1 MVPRMP
7 RSTHG
12 IRPILAVLAL
22 LTAGSRSAPAQS
34 FEDELKREGIDGL
47 ARQAAARGDP
57 KRGAEVFHRPGLA
70 CVQCHARPEAAPA
83 SATDSAGAPASAPE
97 PIGPILE
104 NLDPELSAPRIV
116 EAILEPSKT
125 IRKGF
130 EPIIVATMDGHLVQG
145 ILVEETPDHLVIR
158 EVGRPGKPSSVAK
171 AKVES
176 RQAPPQSLMPGGLAN
191 QLANKQDL
199 LDLVAYVHEIA
210 QKGPGRA
217 RALRPPP
224 MPAPDQE
231 QNIDHAGL
239 IRELGE
245 ENFERGAAI
254 YLRTCIN
261 CHGTR
266 EKPGSLP
273 TSLRFA
279 EGKFKNGADPFSLY
293 RTLTHGFGM
302 MTPQTWMVPTQ
313 KYDVIHYIREA
324 YLRPFNPGE
333 YKSVDGAYL
342 AGLPKGTSRGPSPR
356 TIEPWVVADYGPSLA
371 GTYELPIEGRAA
383 DGERVLAYKGIAVRV
398 DQGPMELKAG
408 AYPAGGVGAG
418 RAWMVFDH
426 DSLRVAGA
434 WSGAGFIDW
443 NGILFNGR
451 HDVHPRAVG
460 KIAFGNP
467 NAPGWADPNEGRF
480 DDPRL
485 RGRDGIAYGPLP
497 KSWGRYLGSYAH
509 GARTVFHYTLGS
521 TRVLEL
527 LGLVNAD
534 APEAPVFVRT
544 LWLSPRETDLTVQV
558 AHRQGAQAITSSAP
572 SARWGEV
579 MTAKLGPLEVALIP
593 PVPGAR
599 WRTESGG
606 ELRLTLPAGESPIQF
621 SILLTNGDDLTLA
634 IETHDPP
641 DLPSLTHGGPARF
654 PELLQTTIA
663 PVSSPGP
670 FDIQDLTHPTDN
682 PWKCQMRFTGLDFFD
697 GGDQAAVCGWDGD
710 VWLVS
715 GLAIKATGSAPAQ
728 LTWRRIAS
736 GLFQPLGLK
745 IVNGAIHVAC
755 RDQIVILRDLNAD
768 VETDYYECFNS
779 DHQVTEHFHEF
790 AMGLE
795 TDADGNFYYAKSARH
810 ALPALVPHHGTLLKV
825 SADGGHTEILAT
837 GFRAANGVCVNPDGT
852 FFVTD
857 QEGHW
862 MPKNRINWVRPGR
875 FYGNMLGYHD
885 VIDRADSAMEPPV
898 CWITNRF
905 DRSPAECLWVPQG
918 TWGPLAGRLLASSYG
933 YGVLHLVL
941 SQRVGDQL
949 QGGMIRLPIPDFPT
963 GIIRGR
969 FHSSDGQLYLAG
981 MYSWAGSR
989 TLPGG
994 LYRVRYTGQPL
1005 HLPLELSV
1013 APSTIRLVFSDPL
1026 DPDSCARPANYAITI
1041 WSLKR
1046 TANYGSQHLNERPLS
1061 VVAASLAPD
1070 GRALALTIPDLVPTM
1085 GMEIRYDLKSSTGAS
1100 VQGMIHN
1107 TIHSVPPRD
1116 EGAANEALNGPAR
1129 REGR

>member
-1 MVPRMP
+1 MAAL
-7 RSTHG
+7 T
-12 IRPILAVLAL
+12 L
-22 LTAGSRSAPAQS
+22 LTAGPRSAPAQS

-47 ARQAAARGDP
+47 ARQAASRGDP

-70 CVQCHARPEAAPA
+70 CVQCHARPEAAPSGA
-83 SATDSAGAPASAPE
+83 TSSAAPSPVPE
-97 PIGPILE
+97 PIGPVLE
-104 NLDPELSAPRIV
+104 NPDPELSAPRIV

-130 EPIIVATMDGHLVQG
+130 EPIIVATLDGQLVQG
-145 ILVEETPDHLVIR
+145 ILVEETPDHLAIR
-158 EVGRPGKPSSVAK
+158 EVGRPGAPTRVTK
-171 AKVES
+171 ANVES
-176 RQAPPQSLMPGGLAN
+176 RQTPLQSLMPGGLSN

-199 LDLVAYVHEIA
+199 LDLVAYVREIA
-210 QKGPGRA
+210 QKGPQRA
-217 RALRPPP
+217 RELRPPLI
-224 MPAPDQE
+224 PAPDQE
-231 QNIDHAGL
+231 RNIDHAGL
-239 IRELGE
+239 LRELGKE
-245 ENFERGAAI
+245 SFERGEAI
-254 YLRTCIN
+254 YSRTCIN

-266 EKPGSLP
+266 DKPGSLP

-293 RTLTHGFGM
+293 RTLTHGYGL

-333 YKSVDGAYL
+333 YKLVDEAYL
-342 AGLPKGTSRGPSPR
+342 ASLPTGTSRGPSPR

-371 GTYELPIEGRAA
+371 GTYELPIEGREG
-383 DGERVLAYKGIAVRV
+383 GERVLAYKGIAVRV
-398 DQGPMELKAG
+398 DPSPAEPKAG
-408 AYPAGGVGAG
+408 AYPVGGIAAG

-426 DSLRVAGA
+426 DTLRIAGA

-451 HDVHPRAVG
+451 HDIHPRAVG
-460 KIAFGNP
+460 TVAFGNP
-467 NAPGWADPNEGRF
+467 NAPGWADPNAGTF

-485 RGRDGIAYGPLP
+485 RGRDGVAYGPLP

-509 GARTVFHYTLGS
+509 GAQSVFHYTLGA

-527 LGLVNAD
+527 FGLVNAD
-534 APEAPVFVRT
+534 ASEAPIFVRT
-544 LWLSPRETDLTVQV
+544 LWLSPRKKDLTVQV
-558 AHRQGAQAITSSAP
+558 AHRQGVRAITSTAP
-572 SARWGEV
+572 TKRGGEV
-579 MTAKLGPLEVALIP
+579 TTAKLGPLEVALVP

-606 ELRLTLPAGESPIQF
+606 DLRLTLPAGESPIQF
-621 SILLTNGDDLTLA
+621 SMLLTEGDDLTLA
-634 IETHDPP
+634 IEHHDPP

-654 PELLQTTIA
+654 PEIPQTTIA
-663 PVSSPGP
+663 PVSNPGP
-670 FDIQDLTHPTDN
+670 FEIQDLAHPTDN
-682 PWKCQMRFTGLDFFD
+682 PWKCQMRFTGLDFFED
-697 GGDQAAVCGWDGD
+697 GDRMAVAGWDGD

-715 GLAIKATGSAPAQ
+715 GLRQNQSGPAK

-745 IVNGAIHVAC
+745 IIAGAIHVAC

-768 VETDYYECFNS
+768 GETDFYECFNS

-795 TDADGNFYYAKSARH
+795 VDAEGNLYYAKSARH
-810 ALPALVPHHGTLLKV
+810 ALPGLVPHHGTLLKV
-825 SADGGHTEILAT
+825 RRDGAGTEILAT

-885 VIDRADSAMEPPV
+885 VTDSADSAMEPPV

-933 YGVLHLVL
+933 YGTVHLVL
-941 SQRVGDQL
+941 TERVGDQL

-969 FHSSDGQLYLAG
+969 FHPTDGQLYLCG

-989 TLPGG
+989 TQPGG

-1013 APSTIRLVFSDPL
+1013 APSTVRLVFSDPL
-1026 DPDSCARPANYAITI
+1026 DPDSCSRPANYALSI

-1046 TANYGSQHLNERPLS
+1046 TANYGSQHLNERPLE
-1061 VVAASLAPD
+1061 VAAATLAPD
-1070 GRALALTIPDLVPTM
+1070 GRALALTISDLVPTM
-1085 GMEIRYDLKSSTGAS
+1085 GMEIRYDLKSATGEP
-1100 VQGMIHN
+1100 VQGVIHN
-1107 TIHSVPPRD
+1107 TIHSVAPSD
-1116 EGAANEALNGPAR
+1116 QGATKEALNSPAR
-1129 REGR
+1129 RGGP